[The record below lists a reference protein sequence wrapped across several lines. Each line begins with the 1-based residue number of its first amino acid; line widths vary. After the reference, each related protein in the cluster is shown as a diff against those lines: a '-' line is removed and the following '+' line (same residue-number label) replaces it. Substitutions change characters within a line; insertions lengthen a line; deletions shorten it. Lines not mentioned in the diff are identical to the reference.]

1 LFIGYNMKY
10 KILADMHCDRIVYFT
25 SNISEHTE
33 IDDNLYICFYD
44 GELPKTPKEMTLRNC
59 WSWKWDSVNNTLN
72 YANQSVE
79 KQITL
84 FDQNKNSAKQ
94 VLVNVINKARKTVIN
109 NYAFDAYT
117 QSRIYEELTKPKEEQ
132 FYINSIAE
140 ITGKPREDVFSEYS
154 KKRKKFEDVLFL
166 SEVTRI
172 HFEQLID
179 RCKTSDELYR
189 IRNDIAEVNILE
201 KYKDLE
207 K

>member
-1 LFIGYNMKY
+1 MFIGYNMKY

-94 VLVNVINKARKTVIN
+94 VLVNVINKARKTVGNDHKLIMQN
-109 NYAFDAYT
+109 
-117 QSRIYEELTKPKEEQ
+117 
-132 FYINSIAE
+132 
-140 ITGKPREDVFSEYS
+140 V
-154 KKRKKFEDVLFL
+154 
-166 SEVTRI
+166 
-172 HFEQLID
+172 EQLWEKLSDSEKKKYNDLAVSAFQKELATWIF
-179 RCKTSDELYR
+179 KNQTKEYITSE
-189 IRNDIAEVNILE
+189 
-201 KYKDLE
+201 
-207 K
+207 